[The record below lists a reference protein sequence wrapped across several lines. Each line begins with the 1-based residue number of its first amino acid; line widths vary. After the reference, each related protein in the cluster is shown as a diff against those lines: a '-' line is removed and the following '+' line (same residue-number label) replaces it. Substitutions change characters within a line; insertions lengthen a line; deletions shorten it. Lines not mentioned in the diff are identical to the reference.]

1 MIAAISFTS
10 SKTINDKKKKK
21 NKGNIVRFFK

>member
-10 SKTINDKKKKK
+10 SKTINDKKKK